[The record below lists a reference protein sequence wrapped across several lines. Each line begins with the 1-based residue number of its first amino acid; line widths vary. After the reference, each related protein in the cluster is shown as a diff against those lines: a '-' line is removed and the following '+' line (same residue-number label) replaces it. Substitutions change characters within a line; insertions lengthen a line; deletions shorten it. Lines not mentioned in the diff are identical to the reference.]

1 MTTVHMPDKMGT
13 VIIGGLFV
21 TVIIQALILQSGLLR
36 AAFPCHNQS
45 NTFYQMWNS
54 LTTTKNPQGA
64 PIHGFC
70 FLQLLNIPKETGLF
84 CGKVCRLLPQSVK
97 LILMGAKLF
106 RASLAS

>member
-45 NTFYQMWNS
+45 
-54 LTTTKNPQGA
+54 KNILSDVEFAFNNKEPAGS
-64 PIHGFC
+64 PHPW
-70 FLQLLNIPKETGLF
+70 FLFSAVT
-84 CGKVCRLLPQSVK
+84 
-97 LILMGAKLF
+97 
-106 RASLAS
+106 